1 MTTNE
6 TRPNFFIV
14 GAQKAGTTS
23 LYSYLKQHPQIF
35 MPERIK
41 EPCYFRGDPRSFEPG
56 PPQLE
61 KEAFYYDLFKD
72 AKGYKA
78 IGEASVDYLYY
89 SRKSSLNIKQYD
101 PQAKIIIV
109 LRNPVDR
116 AYSNYIWALKEGKE
130 SIWNFRE
137 GLDLE
142 QERKDRGVGPVWH
155 YKSKGFYA
163 AQVGDF
169 LEAFGTDQVKIFLFE
184 DLKKDNAAVCRA
196 LFEFLEVDPFEP
208 NTSIHHNVSGVAR
221 IPALQRLL
229 NRPTGLLKA
238 GYLLPAGMRKKLR
251 ATVKN
256 LNTNTDRKKWPQMER
271 EDAAY
276 LLDLYKSDI
285 LELQEI
291 VGRDLT
297 PWLQPDK
304 LATLSS

>member
-1 MTTNE
+1 MTTE
-6 TRPNFFIV
+6 ATKPNFFIV

-23 LYSYLKQHPQIF
+23 LYYYLRQHPQIF

-41 EPCYFRGDPRSFEPG
+41 EPCYFRGDPQSFEPG
-56 PPQLE
+56 PPEPE

-72 AKGYKA
+72 AKGYKT

-130 SIWNFRE
+130 SVWNFRKA
-137 GLDLE
+137 LDLE
-142 QERKDRGVGPVWH
+142 QERKEQGVGPVWH

-163 AQVGDF
+163 AQVSDY
-169 LEAFGTDQVKIFLFE
+169 LEAFGADQVKIFLFD
-184 DLKKDNAAVCRA
+184 DLKKDNAGICRA
-196 LFEFLEVDPFEP
+196 LFEFLEVDPFKP
-208 NTSIHHNVSGVAR
+208 DTSTHHNVAGVAR

-229 NRPTGLLKA
+229 NRPKGLMKM
-238 GYLLPAGMRKKLR
+238 GYLLPARLRKNLR
-251 ATVKN
+251 AAVKS
-256 LNTNTDRKKWPQMER
+256 LNTNTDRAQWPQMER

-276 LLDLYKSDI
+276 LLDLYRSDI

-291 VGRDLT
+291 IGMDLM
-297 PWLQPDK
+297 PWLHTTK
-304 LATLSS
+304 TV